1 MRIVP
6 AGITLTYLAMSYG
19 IALSALQYNK
29 KLGKAA
35 VAAARKR
42 AMASPSNAADKKLGK
57 SVTSL

>member
-1 MRIVP
+1 M
-6 AGITLTYLAMSYG
+6 TYLAMSYG

-42 AMASPSNAADKKLGK
+42 VMASPSNAADKKLGK